1 MLSIVIPTYSMH
13 GQGVFFLER
22 CIRSIAKQQLL
33 AEYKMEII
41 ISDQSL
47 DQAIQQWVQDN
58 QMMLPQHIPM
68 RYQRVRSKLGY
79 AAHNLNVGIAA
90 SHYTYCKILFQDDIL
105 VESNYLLQLF
115 DLLKT
120 QSPQCLFSGACHTED
135 GKEFFNPIEPAD
147 NPYFLFGNNTVSSP
161 SVLTINRAF
170 ARAHPFDENL
180 KMLFDC
186 AFYYEVFR
194 SGQPVVF
201 APQIHIANGIWEG
214 QAQHGIDANQFTQE
228 VRHLHRKYPQA
239 QLIKR
244 LPAYQKLFA
253 QRHPNAP
260 FPFSTILAPNLTTQF
275 KEWWA
280 LYRLKRASA
289 RK

>member
-22 CIRSIAKQQLL
+22 CIRSIAKQQL
-33 AEYKMEII
+33 EGDYKIEVV
-41 ISDQSL
+41 ISDQST
-47 DQAIQQWVQDN
+47 DPAIQQWVQDN
-58 QMMLPQHIPM
+58 QNILPRHIPI
-68 RYQRVRSKLGY
+68 RYQRVRSKLGF

-90 SHYTYCKILFQDDIL
+90 AHYTYCKILFQDDLL
-105 VESNYLLQLF
+105 VESNYLSHLLY
-115 DLLKT
+115 LLKT

-135 GKEFFNPIEPAD
+135 GAEFFNPIAPAD

-161 SVLTINRAF
+161 SVLTINRIF

-194 SGQPVVF
+194 SNQAIVF
-201 APQIHIANGIWEG
+201 APEIHIANGIWAG
-214 QAQHGIDANQFTQE
+214 QAQHSIDDTQFTQE
-228 VRHLHRKYPQA
+228 VRYLHRKYPQA
-239 QLIKR
+239 QLIKH
-244 LPAYQKLFA
+244 LPAYQALFA
-253 QRHPNAP
+253 QRHPHAP
-260 FPFSTILAPNLTTQF
+260 FPFSTILAPNLTTQI

-280 LYRLKRASA
+280 QYRSKQAN
-289 RK
+289 KK